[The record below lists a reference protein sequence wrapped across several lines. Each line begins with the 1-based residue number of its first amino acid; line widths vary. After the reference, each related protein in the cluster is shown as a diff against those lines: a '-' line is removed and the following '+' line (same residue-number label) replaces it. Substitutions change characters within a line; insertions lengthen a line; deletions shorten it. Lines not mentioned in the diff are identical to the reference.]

1 MSRQNIKNKNK
12 QNKEMK
18 KLDLVKQEK
27 LINETLNVVEAD
39 SNR

>member
-27 LINETLNVVEAD
+27 LINETLNVVEVD